1 MQLLLLSEAERP
13 RLGRIP
19 AESSIR
25 RTPSW
30 PEPSM
35 AVSAALPEAHS
46 EKANVVAIDSSSKSP
61 CGLSGVAEVFL
72 PRPTPD
78 RRLDRSFGGLAFPG
92 GPRLPSR
99 TRYSSAP
106 RLYLRM
112 RSAFEPSLRRR
123 NGCLGTFPPS
133 APCFREARFASPV
146 AFNLHEFFE
155 GVVLTRPVYPTFSR
169 GPFRLMMF
177 GNEATPFCLIDSAEF
192 RGMSGLVKAGGR
204 ADTTSKFRKREDS
217 PPKIRAR
224 FLTFR
229 FIRPATPSR
238 YPARLRLVRKDGT
251 SATNGGFLLR
261 E

>member
-1 MQLLLLSEAERP
+1 MKKKKLHRVSMQLLLLSEAERP

-78 RRLDRSFGGLAFPG
+78 RRLDRGFGGLAFPG

-112 RSAFEPSLRRR
+112 RPAFELSLRRR

-155 GVVLTRPVYPTFSR
+155 GVVLPRPVYPTFSR
-169 GPFRLMMF
+169 GPLRLMMF
-177 GNEATPFCLIDSAEF
+177 GNEATPFCLIDSAKLCLQF
-192 RGMSGLVKAGGR
+192 VAVFPTRH
-204 ADTTSKFRKREDS
+204 
-217 PPKIRAR
+217 
-224 FLTFR
+224 
-229 FIRPATPSR
+229 TP
-238 YPARLRLVRKDGT
+238 
-251 SATNGGFLLR
+251 
-261 E
+261 

>member
-1 MQLLLLSEAERP
+1 MSLRKMKKKKLHRVSMQLLLLSEAERP

-92 GPRLPSR
+92 GSSTAVSHPVLFRTAPLSANASRLRTFAPSAERVPRNV
-99 TRYSSAP
+99 SALGALFP
-106 RLYLRM
+106 G
-112 RSAFEPSLRRR
+112 SAFCVSR
-123 NGCLGTFPPS
+123 
-133 APCFREARFASPV
+133 CF
-146 AFNLHEFFE
+146 
-155 GVVLTRPVYPTFSR
+155 
-169 GPFRLMMF
+169 
-177 GNEATPFCLIDSAEF
+177 
-192 RGMSGLVKAGGR
+192 
-204 ADTTSKFRKREDS
+204 
-217 PPKIRAR
+217 
-224 FLTFR
+224 
-229 FIRPATPSR
+229 
-238 YPARLRLVRKDGT
+238 
-251 SATNGGFLLR
+251 
-261 E
+261 

>member
-1 MQLLLLSEAERP
+1 MSLRKMKKKKLHRVSMQLLLLSEAERP

-92 GPRLPSR
+92 GPRRPSR

-112 RSAFEPSLRRR
+112 RSALDLRSV
-123 NGCLGTFPPS
+123 GGTGAS
-133 APCFREARFASPV
+133 ERFRPR
-146 AFNLHEFFE
+146 
-155 GVVLTRPVYPTFSR
+155 RPVSGKRVLRPPLLLICTNFS
-169 GPFRLMMF
+169 
-177 GNEATPFCLIDSAEF
+177 
-192 RGMSGLVKAGGR
+192 KAW
-204 ADTTSKFRKREDS
+204 S
-217 PPKIRAR
+217 
-224 FLTFR
+224 
-229 FIRPATPSR
+229 
-238 YPARLRLVRKDGT
+238 
-251 SATNGGFLLR
+251 
-261 E
+261 